1 MIYSKI
7 QSRPIAVAAIVS
19 LSISGIFGL
28 GAPAYA
34 TDAESPTIIFNGNTL
49 SSSLPATETAAR
61 TPEGALTLS
70 TASLARTATTA
81 RAGYTFGGWSLTA
94 GGPVTTTIST
104 ATTADTTR
112 TIFAVW
118 NTTITYNLNGADS
131 GLPTGGVTSATY
143 RFGQNL
149 TLPTSGTMVKSG
161 FALGGWMASTLSTN
175 RFTSYTAAADAVGN
189 PTVYAAWIKT
199 VTFNANTASIGT
211 IPTAQVFTAGGQA
224 LNLPV
229 LSEMTLRKTGYDF
242 MGWSTTA
249 TGSPV
254 TNPGS
259 YVPLTS
265 QQTLY
270 AIWKLQSSKATA
282 RVFFKPGKSILRA
295 GQKLVIRDMVD
306 SLRGK
311 TAITITVAATRART
325 NATSLGKKR
334 NTAVVRYLKSLGV
347 TATYVRS
354 NKIGKASLSTSKKNN
369 RVTLGANW
377 TNPVS

>member
-1 MIYSKI
+1 MQKPLIEK
-7 QSRPIAVAAIVS
+7 RPIAISAIIALAVS
-19 LSISGIFGL
+19 GVFGF
-28 GAPAYA
+28 GAPAQA
-34 TDAESPTIIFNGNTL
+34 TIASAPTIIFSGNTL
-49 SSSLPATETAAR
+49 ASSLPPTETANRIDDTLA
-61 TPEGALTLS
+61 LS
-70 TASLARTATTA
+70 TGSLARTAPTT
-81 RAGYTFGGWSLTA
+81 RTGYTFGGWSLA
-94 GGPVTTTIST
+94 VGDAATTTITTS
-104 ATTADTTR
+104 TTADTSR
-112 TIFAVW
+112 TIHAVW

-175 RFTSYTAAADAVGN
+175 RLTSYTAAADAVGN

-211 IPTAQVFTAGGQA
+211 IPTVQVFTAGGTA
-224 LNLPV
+224 LKLPV

-270 AIWKLQSSKATA
+270 AIRKVQSSKATA
-282 RVFFKPGKSILRA
+282 RVFFNPGKTALRA

-334 NTAVVRYLKSLGV
+334 NTAVVRYLRSLGV

-354 NKIGKASLSTSKKNN
+354 NRIGKATLSTSKKNN
-369 RVTLGANW
+369 RVTIGANW
-377 TNPVS
+377 TNPAS